1 MHDGLSMNE
10 LRVDLTKQQFSFKPL
25 ALEEVYKYAGSRGLG
40 AKILFDTTSVNDD
53 PLSPE
58 MPLIIGAGTLT
69 GTSAPCSGRITVV
82 AKSPATGL
90 YAKSTAGAGFGAMMK
105 AAGIS
110 LLVITG
116 KSQGPTY
123 LVVDD
128 GRVSFEDAS
137 PVWGKN
143 VRETTAW
150 LRKRAGRGA
159 VSVACVG
166 AAAEKGVKIAG
177 IMFDAYSAAA
187 RCGVGLVMAS
197 KNLKGIVVKG
207 SRSLSVADPTA
218 FSELAKTARE
228 NLYMDPGAPKYY
240 ITGTPGS
247 IVPVNESRSLP
258 VRNFQ
263 HGYTPNAFKVSGQ
276 HMIER
281 GYIRRRRACF
291 SCVLCCHKYS
301 VVPDGPYAGQAGGPE
316 YETIA
321 ALGPGCDVLDP
332 EAVLK
337 ANELCNDY
345 GLDTISTGSVIQF
358 AMECFERGLLNLRDT
373 DGLDLRFGNAK
384 AVIEMIHRIAKR
396 EGLGRILGE
405 GVRSAARAIG
415 GDSWKWAVEARGLEQ
430 SRVETRS
437 ANSYALAFAVNP
449 RGPDH
454 LHAQPIAEFG
464 MNPRAKDVIARITG
478 DAKYAHPLLLEK
490 RAEIVRWHED
500 VFAVTD
506 SLGFCSFTTT
516 STYGVT
522 PELMAAFM
530 GSAFGRSM
538 TVEELMAAGRR
549 TINLERC
556 FNVREGLTRKD
567 ERLPWRLMNEVLP
580 ERADQNAINSE
591 ANLNRM
597 LDEYY
602 DLHGWSKFSGRP
614 LRGTLEHLGLGFVA
628 DALEKQGVLAHD
640 RERGDR

>member
-1 MHDGLSMNE
+1 MSEGLAMKE
-10 LRVDLTKQQFSFKPL
+10 LRIDLSSRQFAAVPIG
-25 ALEEVYKYAGSRGLG
+25 LEEVYKYAGSRGLG
-40 AKILFDTTSVNDD
+40 AKILFETTQPHVD

-58 MPLIIGAGTLT
+58 VPLIIGAGTLT
-69 GTSAPCSGRITVV
+69 GTNAPSSGRISVV
-82 AKSPATGL
+82 TKSPATGL
-90 YAKSTAGAGFGAMMK
+90 YAKSTAGAAFGVMMK
-105 AAGIS
+105 AAGVS

-116 KSQGPTY
+116 KSQVPAY
-123 LVVDD
+123 LVIED
-128 GRVSFEDAS
+128 GRVSFEDAG
-137 PVWGKN
+137 PIWGKN
-143 VRETTAW
+143 VREATAW
-150 LRKRAGRGA
+150 LRRRAGRGTA
-159 VSVACVG
+159 SVACIG
-166 AAAEKGVKIAG
+166 AAAEKGVKFAG

-207 SRSLSVADPTA
+207 SGSLSVADPA
-218 FSELAKTARE
+218 RFSKLVRIATE
-228 NLYMDPGAPKYY
+228 NLYGDPGAPKYY

-247 IVPVNESRSLP
+247 IMPVNESRGLP
-258 VRNFQ
+258 ARNFQ
-263 HGYTPNAFKVSGQ
+263 HGYTPDAFRVSGQ
-276 HMIER
+276 HMIQK

-301 VVPDGPYAGQAGGPE
+301 VVPNGPYAGQAGGPE

-321 ALGPGCDVLDP
+321 ALGPGCGVVDP

-345 GLDTISTGSVIQF
+345 GLDSISTGSVIQF
-358 AMECFERGLLNLRDT
+358 AMECFEKELLSVKDT
-373 DGLDLRFGNAK
+373 DSLDLRFGNAE
-384 AVIEMIHRIAKR
+384 AVIEMIHRIARR
-396 EGLGRILGE
+396 EGLGRVLGE

-415 GDSWKWAVEARGLEQ
+415 RESWKWAVEARGLEQ

-464 MNPRAKDVIARITG
+464 MNPRAKDLITRITG
-478 DAKYAHPLLLEK
+478 DAKYANPLLVEK

-522 PELMAAFM
+522 PELMAQFM
-530 GSAFGRSM
+530 EAAFGRPI
-538 TVEELMAAGRR
+538 TAEELMRVGRR

-556 FNVREGLTRKD
+556 FNVREGLSRKD
-567 ERLPWRLMNEVLP
+567 DRLPWRLMNEVLP
-580 ERADQNAINSE
+580 ERSEQNAINSE

-602 DLHGWSKFSGRP
+602 DLHAWSKVSGRP
-614 LRGTLEHLGLGFVA
+614 LRDTLDHLGLGFVA
-628 DALEKQGVLAHD
+628 DALEKQGLLA
-640 RERGDR
+640 